1 MTVTSAS
8 AAASCRVVTGAV
20 AVLLLL
26 PASPAL
32 LATPAA
38 ASVASPSASP
48 GTSAAPGTSDAAEP
62 LAGAPGSRAALS
74 KKVSARAWIVADAK
88 TGAVIAAHNPHTK
101 LPPASTLKALFA
113 LAALPRVPGKALRKV
128 SKKDLAGV
136 GEGSSVVGVKA
147 GRTYRAAD
155 LWRGTFL
162 RSGND
167 AVHVLAAM
175 NGGWKS
181 SVTQMQ
187 AKARALG
194 ARNTRVVTADGYDA
208 PGQYSTAY
216 DLALFGRAGLK
227 NSQFAQYAATAYSRF
242 PSSTRADGSHISSY
256 PIQNTNRL
264 LTGADGVGRYPGL
277 IGIKNGYTSKAGN
290 TLIAAARRGGRT
302 LIVTVLNPQQGNG
315 LAVYRE
321 ARALLDWGFKS
332 VGHVKTLGTLN
343 QPER

>member
-32 LATPAA
+32 LATPA
-38 ASVASPSASP
+38 SASA
-48 GTSAAPGTSDAAEP
+48 TTAP
-62 LAGAPGSRAALS
+62 LAGAPGRAALG

-88 TGAVIAAHNPHTK
+88 TGAVIAAHNPHWK

-113 LAALPRVPGKALRKV
+113 LAALDRVPGKALRKV

-136 GEGSSVVGVKA
+136 GSGSSLVGVKA

-194 ARNTRVVTADGYDA
+194 ARNTRVVNADGYDA

-227 NSQFAQYAATAYSRF
+227 NSQFAQYARTANSRF
-242 PSSTRADGSHISSY
+242 PSGTRADGSHTSSY

-264 LTGADGVGRYPGL
+264 LTGASGVGRYPGL
-277 IGIKNGYTSKAGN
+277 VGIKNGYTSKAGN
-290 TLIAAARRGGRT
+290 TLIAAARRGNRT
-302 LIVTVLNPQQGNG
+302 LIVTVLNPQTGNG
-315 LAVYRE
+315 LTVYRE
-321 ARALLDWGFKS
+321 ARALLDWGFKA
-332 VGHVKTLGTLN
+332 VGHVKSLGTLN
-343 QPER
+343 QPKR